1 MKKLRLYLDTS
12 AINFIFADDA
22 PEKKAITIDFF
33 NNYIKQNKFEVFI
46 SDVVIE
52 EIEKTRDENH
62 KESLLSIISEYKLLI
77 FTINA
82 EALELADKY
91 VEKGII
97 PPKKVDDARHLA
109 IATINECDVLV
120 SWNFKHLANINKEKQ
135 VLAVNIQEGYNYP
148 LRLTT
153 PMEVMGE

>member
-12 AINFIFADDA
+12 IINFVFADDA

-33 NNYIKQNKFEVFI
+33 DNYVKRNVFEVFI

-52 EIEKTRDENH
+52 EIEKTKDIKKR
-62 KESLLSIISEYKLLI
+62 KALLNVISQYEISI
-77 FTINA
+77 FTVSK
-82 EALELADKY
+82 EVLELAYKY
-91 VEKGII
+91 VERGVV
-97 PPKKVDDARHLA
+97 PEKKLDDARHLA
-109 IATINECDVLV
+109 IATTNECDVLV
-120 SWNFKHLANINKEKQ
+120 SWNFKHLVNINKEKQ
-135 VLAVNIQEGYNYP
+135 VSAINIQEGYYYP

>member
-12 AINFIFADDA
+12 IINFVFADDS
-22 PEKKAITIDFF
+22 PEKKAITKDFF
-33 NNYIKQNKFEVFI
+33 ENYVKQNIFEVFI

-52 EIEKTRDENH
+52 EIEKTKDIVKKKALLDIVSQYNISVLPITDE
-62 KESLLSIISEYKLLI
+62 E
-77 FTINA
+77 
-82 EALELADKY
+82 LELSRKY
-91 VEKGII
+91 IVEEII
-97 PPKKVDDARHLA
+97 PEKKIDDARHLA
-109 IATINECDVLV
+109 IATLNECDVLV

-135 VLAVNIQEGYNYP
+135 VLILNIQEGYNYP